1 MVAIS
6 LYKGNLHKVAT
17 DVPRRWL
24 IPTPKISLKDFR
36 LLLRRRAKALSRLQS
51 TSEVATTAVPATSNP
66 NPNPNPIAADNPF
79 SKVEPQI
86 VPLPVEPPKDEK
98 VKEEQQ
104 EEVEGDK
111 ATVAKAAYGVEVP
124 EKLVEGSD
132 VVLETKLD
140 VLKVEKSETP
150 LNPSGETSNKEDAP
164 SEKEKRKKE
173 VEEKLE
179 VLNAKKHN
187 LVQLLKQILS
197 AEEEL
202 KGRNSMQGVIG
213 RPPIPLQV
221 DITND
226 TGSMTRLNTPRIGS
240 DGLSTEVEGGEGD
253 DVSNQN
259 VHSRNLLRMNST
271 SPSPDSQHRKPVHN
285 TVPFSSRTT
294 MVVTGSPSRF
304 ACTVQQ
310 GLPSNPPA
318 VSTSGTNYVASTPSP
333 AASGGTPAFRDAQ
346 LPSLWN

>member
-98 VKEEQQ
+98 VKEE
-104 EEVEGDK
+104 EVEVEGDK
-111 ATVAKAAYGVEVP
+111 ATVAKAADGVEVP

-150 LNPSGETSNKEDAP
+150 VNPSGETSNKEDAP

-202 KGRNSMQGVIG
+202 KGRNSMQG
-213 RPPIPLQV
+213 
-221 DITND
+221 
-226 TGSMTRLNTPRIGS
+226 
-240 DGLSTEVEGGEGD
+240 TEVEGGEGD

-294 MVVTGSPSRF
+294 MGVTGSPSRF

-346 LPSLWN
+346 LPSPWN

>member
-66 NPNPNPIAADNPF
+66 NPNPIAADNPF

-98 VKEEQQ
+98 VKEE
-104 EEVEGDK
+104 EVEVEGDK
-111 ATVAKAAYGVEVP
+111 ATVAKAADGVEVP

-150 LNPSGETSNKEDAP
+150 VNPSGE
-164 SEKEKRKKE
+164 
-173 VEEKLE
+173 V
-179 VLNAKKHN
+179 
-187 LVQLLKQILS
+187 
-197 AEEEL
+197 
-202 KGRNSMQGVIG
+202 
-213 RPPIPLQV
+213 
-221 DITND
+221 
-226 TGSMTRLNTPRIGS
+226 
-240 DGLSTEVEGGEGD
+240 
-253 DVSNQN
+253 
-259 VHSRNLLRMNST
+259 
-271 SPSPDSQHRKPVHN
+271 
-285 TVPFSSRTT
+285 
-294 MVVTGSPSRF
+294 
-304 ACTVQQ
+304 
-310 GLPSNPPA
+310 
-318 VSTSGTNYVASTPSP
+318 
-333 AASGGTPAFRDAQ
+333 
-346 LPSLWN
+346 

>member
-98 VKEEQQ
+98 VKEE
-104 EEVEGDK
+104 EVEVEGDK
-111 ATVAKAAYGVEVP
+111 ATVAKAADGVEVP

-150 LNPSGETSNKEDAP
+150 VNPSGE
-164 SEKEKRKKE
+164 
-173 VEEKLE
+173 V
-179 VLNAKKHN
+179 
-187 LVQLLKQILS
+187 
-197 AEEEL
+197 
-202 KGRNSMQGVIG
+202 
-213 RPPIPLQV
+213 
-221 DITND
+221 
-226 TGSMTRLNTPRIGS
+226 
-240 DGLSTEVEGGEGD
+240 
-253 DVSNQN
+253 
-259 VHSRNLLRMNST
+259 
-271 SPSPDSQHRKPVHN
+271 
-285 TVPFSSRTT
+285 
-294 MVVTGSPSRF
+294 
-304 ACTVQQ
+304 
-310 GLPSNPPA
+310 
-318 VSTSGTNYVASTPSP
+318 
-333 AASGGTPAFRDAQ
+333 
-346 LPSLWN
+346 